1 MEVFFQEDPLAR
13 GPAGNGLG
21 EDASAFFTFQ
31 NTQQRDMTISTLLE
45 QLGGQHG
52 AAASAGLLLEADSLW
67 LQRVTTA
74 WQVSLIFFSFCN
86 SYVTL
91 VL

>member
-1 MEVFFQEDPLAR
+1 ML
-13 GPAGNGLG
+13 GGNGY
-21 EDASAFFTFQ
+21 Q
-31 NTQQRDMTISTLLE
+31 
-45 QLGGQHG
+45 GQHG